1 MHKIK
6 SPDVNHVMTSN
17 VDKNIEPQD
26 LSKNIR
32 YSHFGQ
38 KFGTISCKVKYTHT
52 QQSCS
57 QSRDSQNVVQGAW
70 EISKAGS

>member
-6 SPDVNHVMTSN
+6 SPDVKNVMTSN

-32 YSHFGQ
+32 YNHFG
-38 KFGTISCKVKYTHT
+38 
-52 QQSCS
+52 
-57 QSRDSQNVVQGAW
+57 
-70 EISKAGS
+70 

>member
-6 SPDVNHVMTSN
+6 SPDVKHVMTSN

-38 KFGTISCKVKYTHT
+38 KFGTISCKVKYTQT
-52 QQSCS
+52 
-57 QSRDSQNVVQGAW
+57 
-70 EISKAGS
+70 I